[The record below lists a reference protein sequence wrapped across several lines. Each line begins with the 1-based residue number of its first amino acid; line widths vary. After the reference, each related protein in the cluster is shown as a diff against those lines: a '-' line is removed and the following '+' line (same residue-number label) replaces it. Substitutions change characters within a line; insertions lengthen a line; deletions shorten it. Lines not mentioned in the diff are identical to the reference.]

1 MEDTTMLENLESLK
15 DNDIQEVSGGAY
27 SGPCFVYT
35 IQPGDCLSVLAQRYG
50 TTVSVLCQINNI
62 SNPNLIYA
70 YNKLL
75 IPYKG

>member
-1 MEDTTMLENLESLK
+1 MEDTIMLENLEALK
-15 DNDIQEVSGGAY
+15 DNDIQEVNGGAY
-27 SGPCFVYT
+27 NGPCFVYT

-50 TTVSVLCQINNI
+50 TTVAVLCQINNI

>member
-1 MEDTTMLENLESLK
+1 MLENLESLN

-35 IQPGDCLSVLAQRYG
+35 IQTGDCLSVLAQRYG

-75 IPYKG
+75 IPYKA